1 MNLEEALRGQEE
13 RADDLLKAANRYIG
27 ALKTWKKS
35 CQNGHVGN
43 LQKAIAQARDLAPA
57 LGPAADEAAQAW
69 TFDARE
75 YLESGEWRRDVQAAG
90 DKLGLRVMEEGDTL
104 LSSPVV
110 IRAQPA
116 RQSLFIGKVGW
127 PLLRPHI
134 VALEL
139 KRLRDRAQS
148 ANSQEFLDGLLAAAL
163 QLNKAGDRGA
173 SDKAEKA
180 AEAPSSAFARFRDI
194 YDLFSITPGW
204 KKENSP
210 AVFGQALYALH
221 RADLRVTRSG
231 RKFEIMFPS
240 GNVKEKDVYSVV
252 AEDGRSI
259 RYYGIEFF

>member
-1 MNLEEALRGQEE
+1 MNLEEALRTQEE
-13 RADDLLKAANRYIG
+13 RADDLLKAANRYVG

-43 LQKAIAQARDLAPA
+43 LQKAIAQAREMAPA
-57 LGPAADEAAQAW
+57 FGPSADEAAQSW
-69 TFDARE
+69 TFDVRD
-75 YLESGEWRRDVQAAG
+75 YLENGGWRRDVQAAG

-110 IRAQPA
+110 VRAQA
-116 RQSLFIGKVGW
+116 GRQSLLIGKAGW
-127 PLLRPHI
+127 PLLRPNV

-163 QLNKAGDRGA
+163 QLNKG
-173 SDKAEKA
+173 SQTEA
-180 AEAPSSAFARFRDI
+180 AQFARFRDI

-204 KKENSP
+204 KKDNPP
-210 AVFGQALYALH
+210 AAFGQAIYALH
-221 RADLRVTRSG
+221 RADMRVTRNG

-240 GNVKEKDVYSVV
+240 GNAKERDIYSVV
-252 AEDGRSI
+252 AEDGRPI
-259 RYYGIEFF
+259 RYYGVEFR